1 MVREVLLAHFVCLVA
16 GGDDNEGAMV
26 GCFFLFNA
34 YFVCEFLEKME
45 STLPFAVQLTEKQNI
60 FGSRTADGSVESAST
75 ARNAVGWAEIK
86 RNLAQ
91 PTAFRAV
98 EQDCTAESEKQ
109 CLLCTKSVKK
119 RNSGTVG

>member
-45 STLPFAVQLTEKQNI
+45 STLPFAVQLTKKHEH
-60 FGSRTADGSVESAST
+60 FSEPYC
-75 ARNAVGWAEIK
+75 K
-86 RNLAQ
+86 RERGICVHGPKAPVSSLHKL
-91 PTAFRAV
+91 
-98 EQDCTAESEKQ
+98 SEKTKLWDDQ
-109 CLLCTKSVKK
+109 TFTVLLVLSNDFLCHVRIESF
-119 RNSGTVG
+119 